1 MRISGSLFVNGSDVA
16 NLSGT
21 GSLFGTAS
29 WAVNAINIASSS
41 KISVAAVTS
50 SFLYGSGSNVF
61 GTKQVDSHRFT
72 GSIYLSGSIFVNGNE
87 FVSGTGTSNT
97 TGSLFGT
104 ASYAMSSSYALA
116 ASHAATAVTASYAFV
131 SGSQNYIPKYAT
143 NNTLGNSIIFD
154 NGTNVGINTDTPNY
168 TLEVSG
174 SFAATSKSFLI
185 KHPIREGKKLQH
197 GVVEGPEHSV
207 YVRGKTDSDT
217 ITLPDYWV
225 ALVHEDTITVQ
236 LTPIG
241 TNQSLVIKSVSLQEV
256 VIENKSKTAKYINC
270 YYYIQGERKDIPKIN
285 VEY

>member
-1 MRISGSLFVNGSDVA
+1 MYISGSLFVNGSDVA

-29 WAVNAINIASSS
+29 WALNAVSVASSS
-41 KISVAAVTS
+41 KISIAAITASVV
-50 SFLYGSGSNVF
+50 YGSGSNVF
-61 GTKQVDSHRFT
+61 GTKQTDSHRFT

-104 ASYAMSSSYALA
+104 ASYAISSSYALT
-116 ASHAATAVTASYAFV
+116 ASYVATAATASYAFV
-131 SGSQNYIPKYAT
+131 SGSQNYISKYAT

-154 NGTNVGINTDTPNY
+154 NGTNVGINTNTPNY

-241 TNQSLVIKSVSLQEV
+241 TNQSLVVKSVSLQEV
-256 VIENKSKTAKYINC
+256 VIENKSKTAKNINC
-270 YYYIQGERKDIPKIN
+270 YYYIQGERKDIPKID